1 MYMKKGMVRLLVAG
15 FFLLNISA
23 AFHGYQFTHFA
34 DAKELKTQVNELSFG
49 QKLFVLFFG
58 IANPRP
64 QTQSYPQAESQS
76 IQVASGEEMLEVW
89 DIKVEN
95 AKGYVILFHGYS
107 GEKSAMLR
115 RAALIRKLGYSTL
128 LVDFRASGGS
138 FGNTTTIG
146 YKESEDVRSVID
158 YLIEEGNEEIYL
170 LGASMGA
177 AAILKA
183 MSENDTGIQAV
194 IIECPFGSLLQTAK
208 NRFENMGVPS
218 FPAAHLLVFWG
229 GVENGFWGF
238 GHNPANYSKKVQIPT
253 LLIYGELDGRVK
265 RAEIDDI
272 YANLPGNKEL
282 VLFPTAG
289 HGNYLEVDE
298 GRWVEGLRSFLE

>member
-1 MYMKKGMVRLLVAG
+1 
-15 FFLLNISA
+15 
-23 AFHGYQFTHFA
+23 
-34 DAKELKTQVNELSFG
+34 
-49 QKLFVLFFG
+49 
-58 IANPRP
+58 
-64 QTQSYPQAESQS
+64 
-76 IQVASGEEMLEVW
+76 
-89 DIKVEN
+89 
-95 AKGYVILFHGYS
+95 
-107 GEKSAMLR
+107 EKSAMLR
-115 RAALIRKLGYSTL
+115 RATLIRKMGYSTM

-138 FGNTTTIG
+138 SGNTTTIG
-146 YKESEDVRSVID
+146 YKESEDVRSVVNH
-158 YLIEEGNEEIYL
+158 LRAEGNEEVYL
-170 LGASMGA
+170 LGTSMGA

-183 MSENDTGIQAV
+183 MSENDVGVQAV
-194 IIECPFGSLLQTAK
+194 IVECPFGSLLQTAK

-272 YANLPGNKEL
+272 YANLAGKKEL

-298 GRWVEGLRSFLE
+298 TKWVETVRSF

>member
-1 MYMKKGMVRLLVAG
+1 MKKGIVRLLLAG
-15 FFLLNISA
+15 FILLNLSA

-34 DAKELKTQVNELSFG
+34 DSKESKTQANELSFG
-49 QKLFVLFFG
+49 QKLLVLFFG

-64 QTQSYPQAESQS
+64 QTQAYPQVEYQS
-76 IQVASGEEMLEVW
+76 IQVPSGEEMLEVW
-89 DIKVEN
+89 DIKVESP
-95 AKGYVILFHGYS
+95 KGYVILFHGYS
-107 GEKSAMLR
+107 GEKSAMFR
-115 RAALIRKLGYSTL
+115 RATLIRELGYSTL

-138 FGNTTTIG
+138 SGNTTTIG
-146 YKESEDVRSVID
+146 YKESEDVRAVIN
-158 YLIEEGNEEIYL
+158 YLVEEGNEEIYL
-170 LGASMGA
+170 LGTSMGA

-183 MSENDTGIQAV
+183 MSENDAGVQAV
-194 IIECPFGSLLQTAK
+194 IVECPFGSLLQTAK

-229 GVENGFWGF
+229 GMENGFWGF

-272 YANLPGNKEL
+272 YANLAGDKEL

-298 GRWVEGLRSFLE
+298 TKWVEKVRSFLK

>member
-1 MYMKKGMVRLLVAG
+1 MYMKKGIVRLLAAG
-15 FFLLNISA
+15 FILLNISA

-34 DAKELKTQVNELSFG
+34 DADESKTQASELSFG
-49 QKLFVLFFG
+49 DKLFVLFFG

-64 QTQSYPQAESQS
+64 QTQAYPKVEYQS
-76 IQVASGEEMLEVW
+76 IQVPSGEELLEVW
-89 DIKVEN
+89 DIMVEN

-115 RAALIRKLGYSTL
+115 RAALIREMGYNTM

-138 FGNTTTIG
+138 SGNTTSIG
-146 YKESEDVRSVID
+146 YKESEDVRAVVN
-158 YLIEEGNEEIYL
+158 YLMERGSEEIYL
-170 LGASMGA
+170 LGTSMGA

-272 YANLPGNKEL
+272 YANLAGKKEL
-282 VLFPTAG
+282 LLFPTAG

-298 GRWVEGLRSFLE
+298 AKWIENVRSFLK